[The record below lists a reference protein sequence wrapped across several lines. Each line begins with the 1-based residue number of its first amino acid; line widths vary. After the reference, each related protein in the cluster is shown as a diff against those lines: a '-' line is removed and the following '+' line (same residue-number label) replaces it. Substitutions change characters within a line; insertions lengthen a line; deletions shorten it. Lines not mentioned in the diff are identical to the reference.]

1 MDKRIAENRRVKAQ
15 ICKAFLELLKATPPE
30 EVDSISISLITSRAK
45 VSRMAYYRNFKSKID
60 LVKYYF
66 DEVMWSDI
74 TEALGEDIDFWTN
87 DYGRVFFSTMKK
99 HRETILLLD
108 GHGYTSVLLSSFNHH
123 NEEIAGD
130 MPANSIDRYKL
141 YYAAGASMNAVLVWL
156 RSGCRESVESMV
168 SSFSDFCRYL
178 HG

>member
-1 MDKRIAENRRVKAQ
+1 M
-15 ICKAFLELLKATPPE
+15 
-30 EVDSISISLITSRAK
+30 ISLITYRAK
-45 VSRMAYYRNFKSKID
+45 VSRVAYDMNYKSKND

-74 TEALGEDIDFWTN
+74 TEALGDDIDFWTN

-108 GHGYTSVLLSSFNHH
+108 EHGYTSVLFPSFNHH

-130 MPANSIDRYKL
+130 MPANSIDCYKF
-141 YYAAGASMNAVLVWL
+141 YYAAGASMNVVLVWL
-156 RSGCRESVESMV
+156 RSGCRESVESTV
-168 SSFSDFCRYL
+168 SGFSNFCHYI

>member
-30 EVDSISISLITSRAK
+30 NVDSISISLIASRAK
-45 VSRMAYYRNFKSKID
+45 VSRMAYYRNFKSKSDI
-60 LVKYYF
+60 VKYFF
-66 DEVMWSDI
+66 DEFMWNDML
-74 TEALGEDIDFWTN
+74 EAVGDEMDFWTSA
-87 DYGRVFFSTMKK
+87 YGHVFFSTMKK
-99 HRETILLLD
+99 HREAILLLD
-108 GHGYTSVLLSSFNHH
+108 NHGYASALLSSFNHH